1 MVKQITIDKP
11 TKPNLFAPDDALITT
26 STTAVDFVTDD
37 LEKLAVQLISNN
49 ELRVKSGS
57 FCIGGHYGYIPS
69 GTYETCY
76 VAPGNVGF
84 RRKDLIVARYTRIGN
99 LDYIGIQIYTGVPS
113 KGEPVVPTYTASDLN
128 ANGKVR
134 EIPLHVVELLDMD
147 IVSVTSVF
155 PKRTTKADIDGLF
168 KTSFFTTTVGSTT
181 QYHAKLETN
190 GIVTETLKLTDSYEY
205 TRNTDGVWCADR
217 IYAFFVPIETGYTAS
232 DITVIPSVVSSS
244 IIKNHVRMVDIGES
258 FGSKGIWIGCWAYAF
273 ANITTAITSDFSVY
287 VRYKKVKL

>member
-57 FCIGGHYGYIPS
+57 FCIGGHYGYIPN

-113 KGEPVVPTYTASDLN
+113 KGEPVVPTYTVSDLN

-134 EIPLHVVELLDMD
+134 EIPLYVVELTDMN
-147 IVSVTSVF
+147 IVNVEQMFDLLTPVVNIAKESY
-155 PKRTTKADIDGLF
+155 
-168 KTSFFTTTVGSTT
+168 FTTQVAGIL
-181 QYHAKLETN
+181 QHQAKLEIN
-190 GIVTETLKLTDSYEY
+190 GVVTETCKFSLSRSY
-205 TRNTDGVWCADR
+205 TTGKDGVFIGLDT
-217 IYAFFVPIETGYTAS
+217 AFSIELEPGYSAS
-232 DITVIPSVVSSS
+232 DIVVIPSVLGTSILKLQIYLVAVSDYNNRKR
-244 IIKNHVRMVDIGES
+244 IFIGATPYSYVFNDTE
-258 FGSKGIWIGCWAYAF
+258 
-273 ANITTAITSDFSVY
+273 ITSDFSVY